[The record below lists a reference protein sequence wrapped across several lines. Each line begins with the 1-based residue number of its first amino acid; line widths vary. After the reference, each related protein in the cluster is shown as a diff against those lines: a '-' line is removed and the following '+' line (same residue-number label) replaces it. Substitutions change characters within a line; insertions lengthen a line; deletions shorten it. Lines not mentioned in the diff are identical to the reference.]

1 MVFRSTFNKFEPIDG
16 NQAWS
21 LFFTGGNEDKTLGFN
36 PEAGRFFTNVL
47 IAIAVSVSI
56 ISAVL
61 TNFG

>member
-1 MVFRSTFNKFEPIDG
+1 LKISILLK
-16 NQAWS
+16 
-21 LFFTGGNEDKTLGFN
+21 LFFTGGKEDKTLGFN

-47 IAIAVSVSI
+47 IAIVVSASI